1 MQDHLEEYN
10 IDLLCIQ
17 LASWSQQAEHPEMV
31 VVGCTHQVVPV
42 EVAVVKGVRAAAVG
56 LAGWVED
63 SAATVATAVAAA
75 AKGR

>member
-1 MQDHLEEYN
+1 LVAAM
-10 IDLLCIQ
+10 
-17 LASWSQQAEHPEMV
+17 A
-31 VVGCTHQVVPV
+31 
-42 EVAVVKGVRAAAVG
+42 VAVGLVAVDWAGDWVEDSAAVG